1 MIVIKTSNGDRF
13 INEAEV
19 KNVQHNKSACIV
31 TIKFKD
37 GTFDVAYGVES
48 MYYTNKA
55 DTEIRDNGLM
65 LGSMTTDKEYWKK
78 MAQSAE
84 QFVERLIE
92 RRNDLESFIIRVS
105 EHPDSDKEYNA
116 RFVQEIREQR
126 NERPGYKGDEL
137 RKYRDYPYF
146 QKVREESHLKGD
158 EAEKQFAQLTK
169 NLQTQTEWADRYKEA
184 NERIMKRNLWE
195 RIINKKT
202 YL

>member
-1 MIVIKTSNGDRF
+1 MIVIKTANGDRF

-19 KNVQHNKSACIV
+19 KNVQHNKSACLV

-65 LGSMTTDKEYWKK
+65 LGSMTTDMEYWKE

-84 QFVERLIE
+84 KFSERLIE
-92 RRNDLESFIIRVS
+92 RRNELESFIIRVS
-105 EHPDSDKEYNA
+105 EHPDSDEQYNDY
-116 RFVQEIREQR
+116 FVQKIREQR
-126 NERPGYKGDEL
+126 NERPGNNGEEL
-137 RKYRDYPYF
+137 LNYRDYPYF
-146 QKVREESHLKGD
+146 HKVRVDSKLKGD
-158 EAEKQFAQLTK
+158 EAEKEFKRLTK
-169 NLQTQTEWADRYKEA
+169 ALQTQTEWADLYKEA
-184 NERIMKRNLWE
+184 YERLMKRNLWQ

>member
-1 MIVIKTSNGDRF
+1 MIVIKTANGGRF
-13 INEAEV
+13 INEVEV

-37 GTFDVAYGVES
+37 GTFDVAYGAES

-65 LGSMTTDKEYWKK
+65 LGSMTTDKEYWKE

-92 RRNDLESFIIRVS
+92 RRNDLENFIFQVA
-105 EHPDSDKEYNA
+105 EHPDSSPEYRA
-116 RFVQEIREQR
+116 RFIQEIREQR

-146 QKVREESHLKGD
+146 QKVREESLHRYATRAPWTD
-158 EAEKQFAQLTK
+158 EQVKQEDGVAQDPRR
-169 NLQTQTEWADRYKEA
+169 EG
-184 NERIMKRNLWE
+184 
-195 RIINKKT
+195 
-202 YL
+202 

>member
-1 MIVIKTSNGDRF
+1 MIVIMTANGDRF

-19 KNVQHNKSACIV
+19 KNVRHNKSACFV

-37 GTFDVAYGVES
+37 GTFDVAYQVES

-65 LGSMTTDKEYWKK
+65 LGSTTTDKEYWKE

-84 QFVERLIE
+84 QFVESLIE
-92 RRNDLESFIIRVS
+92 RRNDLEDFIFQVA
-105 EHPDSDKEYNA
+105 EHPDSSPEYRD
-116 RFVQEIREQR
+116 RFIKEIREQR
-126 NERPGYKGDEL
+126 NERGYKGDEL

-146 QKVREESHLKGD
+146 HNVRVNSKLKGD
-158 EAEKQFAQLTK
+158 EAEKEFTRLTK
-169 NLQTQTEWADRYKEA
+169 ALKTQTEWADRYKEA
-184 NERIMKRNLWE
+184 YERLLKRNLWQ
-195 RIINKKT
+195 RIVNKKT

>member
-1 MIVIKTSNGDRF
+1 MIVIKTANGDRF

-19 KNVQHNKSACIV
+19 KNVSHNKSACIV

-37 GTFDVAYGVES
+37 GTHDVAYQVES

-55 DTEIRDNGLM
+55 DEKISDNGLM
-65 LGSMTTDKEYWKK
+65 LGAMTTDMEYWKE
-78 MAQSAE
+78 MCQSAE
-84 QFVERLIE
+84 EYVHRMTDRRSELERFILDYLGTPEVGTYQE
-92 RRNDLESFIIRVS
+92 RFI
-105 EHPDSDKEYNA
+105 KELKEA
-116 RFVQEIREQR
+116 RE
-126 NERPGYKGDEL
+126 ERPSMWQDEL
-137 RKYRDYPYF
+137 RRYRDYPYF
-146 QKVREESHLKGD
+146 QKVREDSHLKGD

-184 NERIMKRNLWE
+184 NERLMKRNLWE

>member
-1 MIVIKTSNGDRF
+1 MIVIKTANGDRF

-55 DTEIRDNGLM
+55 DTEIRDNGLI
-65 LGSMTTDKEYWKK
+65 LGSTTTDKEDWKE

-84 QFVERLIE
+84 QFIQDLQHW
-92 RRNDLESFIIRVS
+92 RNELENFILGYLGQ
-105 EHPDSDKEYNA
+105 PDEPYA
-116 RFVQEIREQR
+116 VRFVKEMEEKRS
-126 NERPGYKGDEL
+126 ERPDYQKDEL
-137 RKYRDYPYF
+137 ERYRSQPWF
-146 QKVREESHLKGD
+146 MKLREESHLKGD

-184 NERIMKRNLWE
+184 GERIMKRNLWQ
-195 RIINKKT
+195 RIVNKKT